1 VDDNVK
7 KNKKK
12 RKKEKK
18 AYSGMIK
25 IEWFPQDKGFY
36 YFYTFDPVIILKDF
50 WVIYV
55 CLVALWE
62 VESGLTCAVGDGPH

>member
-1 VDDNVK
+1 
-7 KNKKK
+7 
-12 RKKEKK
+12 
-18 AYSGMIK
+18 MIK

-55 CLVALWE
+55 CFVALWE